1 MSAGVERGL
10 NLPDRSLTIGID
22 RMKHPYFL
30 LPVLAMMFTANTAN
44 AQTAKPRPEKQSR
57 VQYTFRPVG
66 GTTSAAPL
74 RGGAND
80 ECATAI
86 PVTVTSECSGSLA
99 TYDATSATQSLD
111 PILCNGYTSPEARD
125 LWFSFVAT
133 SPITNV
139 QVEGTLTFDPV
150 LEGFA
155 GSCGDLQSLGCADAT
170 FPPAEPENTT
180 ETLTMATQVGST
192 YYVRV
197 YSYWS
202 PEPTD
207 LTFTLCIYSVTNAAT
222 NDLCT
227 GVSPVAIAAGGST
240 TFTGDNTNAYDT
252 EGLGDASVWHSFSIS
267 ECLNVSVD
275 YCGTTPAFGNG
286 FTALYIGCPITDQVA
301 PTSFNGDDCTDGNFT
316 IYYNSLPAGTY
327 YYAVM
332 LDAENGAIGP
342 YIVNVTAN
350 AITTYCDAALEEC
363 DETIGR
369 VVVGSIDN
377 TSDCEAGSVVDYT
390 DQSTNMIQTEI
401 VPITVENGGSNYA
414 GNTVSVWVDWN
425 QDNAFCDANELHVLA
440 STDEGVTFTGN
451 ISCPPD
457 ALPGSTRMRVRMA
470 FNADPQACGTVTY
483 GEIEDYTVNVLL
495 GNSVRENAMVD
506 WSVFPN
512 PSNGDMTITYA
523 GQDAEVAIELF
534 DVAGRMVHQE
544 LRQLANGQRT
554 DLGLAGTLAH
564 GSYTLRLATAT
575 GRSEQRVVVQ

>member
-1 MSAGVERGL
+1 M
-10 NLPDRSLTIGID
+10 
-22 RMKHPYFL
+22 
-30 LPVLAMMFTANTAN
+30 VLATNMAH
-44 AQTAKPRPEKQSR
+44 AQSAKPRTEKPARTPSM
-57 VQYTFRPVG
+57 FHSGDARPTNAV
-66 GTTSAAPL
+66 L
-74 RGGAND
+74 RGGDND

-99 TYDATSATQSLD
+99 TYDATAATQSLD
-111 PILCNGYTSPEARD
+111 PILCNGFTSPEARD

-139 QVEGTLTFDPV
+139 QVEGTLSFDAV

-180 ETLTMATQVGST
+180 ETLTLATQVGST

-207 LTFTLCIYSVTNAAT
+207 FAFTLCIFAVTNAAA
-222 NDLCT
+222 NDVCT
-227 GVSPVAIAAGGST
+227 AVTPVSIAAGGNT

-252 EGLGDASVWHSFSIS
+252 EGLGLPTVWHAFTIT
-267 ECLNVSVD
+267 ECLDVTID
-275 YCGTTPAFGNG
+275 LCGTTPAFLNWAQVL
-286 FTALYIGCPITDQVA
+286 FPSCPAGEELIAASADDQTTCV
-301 PTSFNGDDCTDGNFT
+301 DGNTTLFF
-316 IYYNSLPAGTY
+316 NSLPAGTY
-327 YYAVM
+327 YYPVIK
-332 LDAENGAIGP
+332 DTTAELLAEGA
-342 YIVNVTAN
+342 YTVHVSA
-350 AITTYCDAALEEC
+350 AEITTYCAAALEEC

-377 TSDCEAGSVVDYT
+377 SSDCEAGEVVDYT

-401 VPITVENGGSNYA
+401 VPITVENGGTPYA

-425 QDNAFCDANELHVLA
+425 QDNAFCEANELHVLA
-440 STDEGVTFTGN
+440 TADEGVTFTGN

-470 FNADPQACGTVTY
+470 FNADPQACGTVQY

-495 GNSVRENAMVD
+495 GNSVRESTRMD

-512 PSNGDMTITYA
+512 PSNGDMTISYTGEA
-523 GQDAEVAIELF
+523 AKVAIELF

-544 LRQLANGQRT
+544 QRQLSNGQRT
-554 DLGLAGTLAH
+554 VLGLAGTLAH
-564 GSYTLRLATAT
+564 GSYTLRLSTAQ
-575 GRSEQRVVVQ
+575 GRTEQRVVVQ